1 MNPDNPEN
9 SIEPQG
15 SSQAESGLPLAEVKK
30 KMKSLTRRSLV
41 WTAIAVV
48 FADKGWKWLAS
59 RRQENGIPWPMAI
72 ALKTNEE
79 IARDLFNEHAL
90 AKEYPKSSEE
100 DVIDNGDIGR
110 PESENSSPW
119 KITVSDDNWDHDMHF
134 TMADILSLPKVEMTT
149 ELRCIEGWSRI
160 VSWGGCR
167 LVDFMK
173 AHPPSSRTSGAIDF
187 GNFATLPEYVSITTP
202 DDDYY
207 VGLDVTSAIHP
218 QTLLC
223 YEMNG
228 KPLEPK
234 HGAPLR
240 LVIPTKYG
248 IKNIKWIGALT
259 YTDTRPDDYW
269 ADQGYDWYA
278 GL

>member
-1 MNPDNPEN
+1 MSEPNLPETQTN
-9 SIEPQG
+9 AAAIPE
-15 SSQAESGLPLAEVKK
+15 AEMDSRK
-30 KMKSLTRRSLV
+30 KMRQMTRRGLV
-41 WTAIAVV
+41 WGAIAVL
-48 FADKGWKWLAS
+48 FADKGWQWLAS
-59 RRQENGIPWPMAI
+59 RRQINGVPWPMAV
-72 ALKTNEE
+72 ALRVNEQL
-79 IARDLFNEHAL
+79 ARDLFNEKAL
-90 AKEYPKSSEE
+90 ANEYSPSEAQ

-110 PESENSSPW
+110 PKNTEFSTW
-119 KITVSDDNWDHDMHF
+119 KGTLSDDNWSDDRTI
-134 TMADILSLPKVEMTT
+134 TMAEILALPKIQMTT

-160 VSWGGCR
+160 ISWGGCR
-167 LVDFMK
+167 LVDFIS
-173 AHPPSSRTSGAIDF
+173 AHPPKPRSGSKIDLSDLT
-187 GNFATLPEYVSITTP
+187 TLPEYVGISTESG
-202 DDDYY
+202 DYY

-223 YEMNG
+223 FEMNG
-228 KPLEPK
+228 QPLQPD

-248 IKNIKWIGALT
+248 IKNIKWIGKIT